1 MPLRNMGRKCV
12 AIGCN
17 SSMNGK
23 TSIMFHKFPYRDPSR
38 MLKWLELCPPDLTT
52 DKGRIL
58 LCSRHFH
65 RDQYLNRNAKK
76 PKLVH
81 NAVPFKKQNPTSD
94 SKQIEKQNSGELPN
108 EPDSKQSL
116 VWIPMQEDIEDV
128 DESEQPDQD
137 NENNDFQYD
146 IEDSL
151 TVEVNMKD
159 GESTGSFEFVRDDPA
174 KGSSTTSQALI
185 LENIRLKVTNEDL
198 KTELNSSKERVA
210 FLERQVH
217 NLSRLAAL
225 CQCSCTNESSTSS

>member
-23 TSIMFHKFPYRDPSR
+23 TSIMFHKFPYRDPNR

-58 LCSRHFH
+58 LCSRHFR
-65 RDQYLNRNAKK
+65 RDQYLNINAKR

-81 NAVPFKKQNPTSD
+81 NAVPFMKRNPASGSQVRKT
-94 SKQIEKQNSGELPN
+94 QNSGFLPTCNSN
-108 EPDSKQSL
+108 EIDGKQPL
-116 VWIPMQEDIEDV
+116 VWIPVQEDV
-128 DESEQPDQD
+128 DESEQSDKD
-137 NENNDFQYD
+137 NESHDFQHD

-174 KGSSTTSQALI
+174 KCSSTTSQTLI
-185 LENIRLKVTNEDL
+185 LENIRLKMAYEDL

-210 FLERQVH
+210 FLEKQVH
-217 NLSRLAAL
+217 NLSRLASL
-225 CQCSCTNESSTSS
+225 CQCSFTNDSTSS